1 VNDSLSL
8 SIIKNLLDLI
18 IFDTYYMTY
27 FLPFIIGF
35 LSAFIGLL
43 APSMLN
49 MTAARTS
56 IEKGRKAGIVFAA
69 GASSVVFIQ
78 GFIALTFA
86 KYFVAHPEIITRLKT
101 AAVFVLLALA
111 IFFFIQARKKFNAE
125 GKQKKGN
132 NFLTGFGMSS
142 LNMLAIPFYLA
153 MATLAENKGW
163 MTIEQPFS
171 TIYVVGAVLGAFSL
185 FTIYASFA
193 DIIAKKAQFIA
204 KNINYILSVLFVVLA
219 LLILIKL

>member
-1 VNDSLSL
+1 MMNY
-8 SIIKNLLDLI
+8 I
-18 IFDTYYMTY
+18 
-27 FLPFIIGF
+27 LPLIIGF

-56 IEKGRKAGIVFAA
+56 IERGRKAGIVFAA
-69 GASSVVFIQ
+69 GAASVVFIQ
-78 GFIALTFA
+78 GFIAVTFA
-86 KYFVAHPEIITRLKT
+86 KYLVAHPEVITKLKT
-101 AAVFVLLALA
+101 AAVFVLFGLA
-111 IFFFIQARKKFNAE
+111 IFFFIQARKKFKAT

-132 NFLTGFGMSS
+132 NYIIGFGMSS

-171 TIYVVGAVLGAFSL
+171 IIFVVGAVLGAFSL
-185 FTIYASFA
+185 FSIYAGFA
-193 DIIAKKAQFIA
+193 EIIAKKAQFIA
-204 KNINYILSVLFVVLA
+204 KNINYILTVLFVVLA